1 MANKKYEALA
11 SKESVNKAKKELEK
25 RGIKVEFVNAKEDA
39 LKRLKELIPKNSEVM
54 IGGSTTLEQIGF
66 VNLLKSKNHPWVNLK
81 DKILAEK
88 DKNKQNELRRLSIAS
103 QYFIGSVHAVSQ
115 AGEVLVASASGSQIP
130 SYAFS
135 SDNVIW
141 VVGTHKI
148 TKNLKDAFDRVRNYA
163 LPLEDKRM
171 KSIGYSGS
179 TIGKLLIFE
188 REIMPN
194 RKITLIFVNEKLGF

>member
-1 MANKKYEALA
+1 MANKKHEALA

-25 RGIKVEFVNAKEDA
+25 RGIKVEFINTKEDA

-54 IGGSTTLEQIGF
+54 TGGSTTLEQIGF

-115 AGEVLVASASGSQIP
+115 TGEVLVASASGSQIP

-141 VVGTHKI
+141 VVGAQKI
-148 TKNLKDAFDRVRNYA
+148 VPTLEDGFTRIKECCF
-163 LPLEDKRM
+163 PLEDKRM
-171 KSIGYSGS
+171 KSVGYPGS
-179 TIGKLLIFE
+179 AIGKILIFE
-188 REIMPN
+188 REIMP
-194 RKITLIFVNEKLGF
+194 RKLTMIFVNEKLGF

>member
-11 SKESVNKAKKELEK
+11 LKEAVNKAKKELEK
-25 RGIKVEFVNAKEDA
+25 RGIKVEFINTKEDA

-88 DKNKQNELRRLSIAS
+88 DKNKQNELRRLSVTS

-115 AGEVLVASASGSQIP
+115 TGEVLVASASGSQIP

>member
-1 MANKKYEALA
+1 MANKKHEALA

-25 RGIKVEFVNAKEDA
+25 RGIKVEFINTKEDA

-54 IGGSTTLEQIGF
+54 TGGSTTLEQIGF
-66 VNLLKSKNHPWVNLK
+66 VNLLKSKNHQWVNLK

-88 DKNKQNELRRLSIAS
+88 DKNKQNELRRLSVTS

-115 AGEVLVASASGSQIP
+115 TGEVLVASASGSQIP

>member
-11 SKESVNKAKKELEK
+11 LKGAVNKAKKELEK
-25 RGIKVEFVNAKEDA
+25 RGIKVEFINTKEGV

-88 DKNKQNELRRLSIAS
+88 DKNKQNELRRLSVTS

-115 AGEVLVASASGSQIP
+115 TGEVLVASASGSQIP

>member
-1 MANKKYEALA
+1 MANKKHEALA

-54 IGGSTTLEQIGF
+54 TGGSTTLEQIGF
-66 VNLLKSKNHPWVNLK
+66 VNLLKSKNHQWVNLK

-115 AGEVLVASASGSQIP
+115 TGEVLVASASGSQIP

-148 TKNLKDAFDRVRNYA
+148 TKNLNEAIERVRKYC

>member
-54 IGGSTTLEQIGF
+54 TGGSTTLEQIGF
-66 VNLLKSKNHPWVNLK
+66 VNLLKSKNHQWVNLK

-148 TKNLKDAFDRVRNYA
+148 AKNLKDAFDRVRNYA

>member
-11 SKESVNKAKKELEK
+11 LKEAVNKAKKELEK
-25 RGIKVEFVNAKEDA
+25 RGIKVEFINTKEGT

-88 DKNKQNELRRLSIAS
+88 DKNKQNELRRLSVTS

-115 AGEVLVASASGSQIP
+115 TGELLVASASGSQIP

>member
-25 RGIKVEFVNAKEDA
+25 RGIKVEFINTKEGT

-54 IGGSTTLEQIGF
+54 TGGSTTLEQIGF

-88 DKNKQNELRRLSIAS
+88 DKNKQNELRRLSVTS

-115 AGEVLVASASGSQIP
+115 TGEVLVASASGSQIP

>member
-1 MANKKYEALA
+1 MANKKHEALA

-25 RGIKVEFVNAKEDA
+25 RGIKVEFINTKEGA

-88 DKNKQNELRRLSIAS
+88 DKNKQNELRRLSVTS

-115 AGEVLVASASGSQIP
+115 TGEVLVASASGSQIP

>member
-1 MANKKYEALA
+1 MVKTNYETLAANEAV
-11 SKESVNKAKKELEK
+11 SKATKELQK

-39 LKRLKELIPKNSEVM
+39 LKRLKELMPKNSEVM
-54 IGGSTTLEQIGF
+54 ACGSTTLEQIGF

-88 DKNKQNELRRLSIAS
+88 DKNKQNELRRLSVTS

-115 AGEVLVASASGSQIP
+115 TGEIVIASASGSQIP

-148 TKNLKDAFDRVRNYA
+148 TKNLNEAIERVRKYC

-171 KSIGYSGS
+171 KSIGYSCS

-188 REIMPN
+188 REIMPH
-194 RKITLIFVNEKLGF
+194 RKIILIFVNEKLGF

>member
-1 MANKKYEALA
+1 MANKKHEALA

-25 RGIKVEFVNAKEDA
+25 RGIKVEFVNAKKDA

-54 IGGSTTLEQIGF
+54 TGGSTTLEQIGF
-66 VNLLKSKNHPWVNLK
+66 VNLLKSKNHQWVNLK

-88 DKNKQNELRRLSIAS
+88 DKNKQNELRRLSVTS

-115 AGEVLVASASGSQIP
+115 TGEVLVASASGSQIP

>member
-54 IGGSTTLEQIGF
+54 TGGSTTLEQIGF
-66 VNLLKSKNHPWVNLK
+66 VNLLKSKNHQWVNLK

-171 KSIGYSGS
+171 KSIGYPGS

>member
-66 VNLLKSKNHPWVNLK
+66 VNLLKSKNHQWVNLK

-115 AGEVLVASASGSQIP
+115 TGEVLVASASGSQIP

>member
-11 SKESVNKAKKELEK
+11 LKGAVNKAKKELEK
-25 RGIKVEFVNAKEDA
+25 RGIKVEFINTKEGT

-88 DKNKQNELRRLSIAS
+88 DKNKQNELRRLSVTS

-115 AGEVLVASASGSQIP
+115 TGEVLVASASGSQIP

>member
-1 MANKKYEALA
+1 MANKKHEALA

-25 RGIKVEFVNAKEDA
+25 RGIKVEFINTKEDA

-54 IGGSTTLEQIGF
+54 TGGSTTLEQIGF

-115 AGEVLVASASGSQIP
+115 TGEVLVASASGSQIP

-148 TKNLKDAFDRVRNYA
+148 TKNLNEAIERVRKYC

-171 KSIGYSGS
+171 KSIGYPGS

>member
-11 SKESVNKAKKELEK
+11 LKGAVNKAKKELEK
-25 RGIKVEFVNAKEDA
+25 RGIKVEFINTKEDA

-54 IGGSTTLEQIGF
+54 TGGSTTLEQIGF

-115 AGEVLVASASGSQIP
+115 TGEVLVASASGSQIP

-148 TKNLKDAFDRVRNYA
+148 TKNLNEAIERVRKYC

-171 KSIGYSGS
+171 KSIGYPGS